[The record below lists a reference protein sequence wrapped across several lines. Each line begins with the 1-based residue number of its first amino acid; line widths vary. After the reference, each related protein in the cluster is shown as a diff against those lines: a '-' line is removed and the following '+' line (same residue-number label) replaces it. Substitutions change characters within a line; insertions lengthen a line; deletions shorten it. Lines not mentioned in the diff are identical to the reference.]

1 MKETMGGYN
10 QGAMV
15 TEEKET
21 FKSLNLNVL
30 KGLNGHADGGD
41 WETWG
46 SAPGNRKLE
55 TRLAFPGWRTGEEEL
70 AGGDRAVST
79 HRKSVWYKEGLTGS
93 I

>member
-1 MKETMGGYN
+1 
-10 QGAMV
+10 MV

-79 HRKSVWYKEGLTGS
+79 HRKSVWYKEGLMGS